1 MTQGLTA
8 GSGSRLRAGA
18 VGQLRQWSEKSE
30 LRYLNAQGGTLL
42 ANSIGS
48 EPGRRRYSKTASMER
63 FEAEEAAW
71 EIDRMVKSQNSPSW
85 EGSAVC

>member
-1 MTQGLTA
+1 MLKGALCWRTQ
-8 GSGSRLRAGA
+8 SGRSLGA
-18 VGQLRQWSEKSE
+18 ADIQ
-30 LRYLNAQGGTLL
+30 
-42 ANSIGS
+42 
-48 EPGRRRYSKTASMER
+48 TASMER